1 MTIYNYKNYNNK
13 INESTVEF
21 YIDDKVDESEKKGLN
36 VKIITDRLLIRNISK
51 DIKDRETFYQLLC
64 DPVNTVK
71 YGYGVQTKEQVD
83 QDVDQWIEGWKNQ
96 DVCNGLMVFN
106 KLNNDFIGHV
116 MFMHGKVDGEA
127 ELAIIIDK
135 NHWGKGYG
143 SEMLEVLVHC
153 MSDAIK
159 KENHLISTGPGLI
172 GKPLYTIYATARI
185 DNFGSLSIIQKAGL
199 KYYHQEMLYGF
210 ERKYFRIDL

>member
-13 INESTVEF
+13 INESSVEF
-21 YIDDKVDESEKKGLN
+21 YIEESVDTSEKKGLN
-36 VKIITDRLLIRNISK
+36 VKIITDRLLIRNVTNDS
-51 DIKDRETFYQLLC
+51 KDRETFYQLLT
-64 DPVNTVK
+64 DPVNTKK
-71 YGYGVQTKEQVD
+71 YGHGVQTKENVD
-83 QDVDQWIEGWKNQ
+83 KDVDQWLEGWKNH
-96 DVCNGLMVFN
+96 DVCSGLMVFN
-106 KLNNDFIGHV
+106 KETNDFIGHV

-153 MSDAIK
+153 MSDAIR
-159 KENHLISTGPGLI
+159 KEGHLISTGLGLI
-172 GKPLYTIYATARI
+172 GKPLYTIYATARV

-199 KYYHQEMLYGF
+199 KYYHQQMLYGA